1 MKNINFFVYGS
12 LRDGFYNY
20 NKFLA
25 GKIFKKKEGKLN
37 NIRLY
42 HMPYKG
48 YPAIVQGEDYVLGE
62 IMVINKDDYDS
73 TMKALDKMEGFISEG
88 NSENEY
94 HKMLLEVQDLENN
107 QNELC
112 YVYFY
117 NKDRDKLFD
126 NEAIYLPNGD
136 WKEYMLNNSII

>member
-12 LRDGFYNY
+12 LREGFYNY
-20 NKFLA
+20 NKFLD
-25 GKIFKKKEGKLN
+25 GKVLKKKEGKLN
-37 NIRLY
+37 NIKLY

-48 YPAIVQGEDYVLGE
+48 YPAIISGKDYVLGE
-62 IMVINKDDYDS
+62 IIVINEKDYDS
-73 TMKALDKMEGFISEG
+73 TMKALDEMEGFINEG

-94 HKMLLEVQDLENN
+94 HKMLLEVEDLENN

-117 NKDRDKLFD
+117 NKDKDNLFD
-126 NEAIYLPNGD
+126 SEAIYLPNGD
-136 WKEYMLNNSII
+136 WKDYMLNNSIK